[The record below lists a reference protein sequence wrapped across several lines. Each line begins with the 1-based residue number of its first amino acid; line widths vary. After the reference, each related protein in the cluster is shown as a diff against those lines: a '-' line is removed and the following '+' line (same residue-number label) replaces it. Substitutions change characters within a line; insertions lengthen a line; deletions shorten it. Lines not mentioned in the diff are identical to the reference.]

1 MVRFKSSYHILK
13 IKKKVLFT
21 VKTCNKFVSQKN
33 VDNVN
38 KLAYLSMC
46 QLYLS
51 QILIYDFNHN
61 LLNKKYGSKT

>member
-13 IKKKVLFT
+13 IKKKTLRSKLVTNLFH
-21 VKTCNKFVSQKN
+21 KKMLIL
-33 VDNVN
+33 N

-61 LLNKKYGSKT
+61 FLNKKYGSKN